1 MSSSV
6 SPGSLDVALTA
17 QRPSLSRLFGWRPD
31 TALVVGA
38 SVLLAMLA
46 ASLLVSWLRPGGA
59 TAQDLTNV
67 LQPPSASH
75 PFGTDN
81 FGRDIFTR
89 VLVAAQLD
97 LQIAIICTLLPFVL
111 GVTLGSLAG
120 YLGGGV
126 DAVVMRTVD
135 VISAFPFMV
144 IVIGIIAMLGPGLQ
158 SLYVAL
164 TLVVWRSYARIIRGE
179 LLGLKKSDYV
189 VAARA
194 LGYGSPRVMFRH
206 MLPNVITPAIVFAM
220 SDIVA
225 IMLSTAALGFL
236 GLGVQPPTPEWGT
249 MVADGRGFITTAW
262 WLITFPGLAVLVAGI
277 AFSLLGDGVVNHLRV
292 EN

>member
-6 SPGSLDVALTA
+6 SPTSLDVTLRSE
-17 QRPSLSRLFGWRPD
+17 RPSLGRLLGWRPD

-38 SVLLAMLA
+38 SVLLVILA
-46 ASLLVSWLRPGGA
+46 ASFLTSWLRPELS

-67 LQPPSASH
+67 LKPPSASH
-75 PFGTDN
+75 LFGTDN

-89 VLVAAQLD
+89 VVTAAQLD
-97 LQIAIICTLLPFVL
+97 LQIGIICTVLPFVL
-111 GVTLGSLAG
+111 GVSLGSLAG
-120 YLGGGV
+120 YLGGIV
-126 DAVVMRTVD
+126 DALVMRTVD

-144 IVIGIIAMLGPGLQ
+144 IVIAIIAMLGPGLQ

-179 LLGLKKSDYV
+179 ILSLKKSDYIL
-189 VAARA
+189 AARA
-194 LGYGSPRVMFRH
+194 LGYGNRRIMFGH
-206 MLPNVITPAIVFAM
+206 ILPNVITPAIVFAM

-225 IMLSTAALGFL
+225 IILSTAALGFL

-249 MVADGRGFITTAW
+249 MVAEGRGFITTSW

-277 AFSLLGDGVVNHLRV
+277 ALVSRYLLREHD
-292 EN
+292 

>member
-1 MSSSV
+1 MTSSV
-6 SPGSLDVALTA
+6 SPTSLDVALGA
-17 QRPSLSRLFGWRPD
+17 ERPSLSRLVGWRPD
-31 TALVVGA
+31 AALVIGA
-38 SVLLAMLA
+38 SLLLGMLA
-46 ASLLVSWLRPGGA
+46 ASLLVTWLRGEDS
-59 TAQDLTNV
+59 TTQNLTNV
-67 LQPPSASH
+67 LKPPSASH

-97 LQIAIICTLLPFVL
+97 LQIGIICTLLPFLL
-111 GVTLGSLAG
+111 GVVLGSLAG
-120 YLGGGV
+120 YVGGV
-126 DAVVMRTVD
+126 ADAVVMRTVD

-179 LLGLKKSDYV
+179 ILTLKKSDYV
-189 VAARA
+189 LAARV
-194 LGYGSPRVMFRH
+194 LGYGNRRVMFRH
-206 MLPNVITPAIVFAM
+206 ILPNVITPAIVFAM

-225 IMLSTAALGFL
+225 IILSTAALGFL

-249 MVADGRGFITTAW
+249 MVAEGRGFITTAW

-277 AFSLLGDGVVNHLRV
+277 AFSLVGDGVVNLLRV

>member
-1 MSSSV
+1 MTSSV
-6 SPGSLDVALTA
+6 SPTSLDVALRA
-17 QRPSLSRLFGWRPD
+17 DRPLPSRLTGWRPD
-31 TALVVGA
+31 TAMVIGA
-38 SVLLAMLA
+38 ALLLGMLT
-46 ASLLVSWLRPGGA
+46 ASLLVSWLRPGEA

-67 LQPPSASH
+67 LQPPSSAH

-97 LQIAIICTLLPFVL
+97 LQIAIICTALPFL
-111 GVTLGSLAG
+111 IGVALGSLSG
-120 YLGGGV
+120 YLGGAV

-179 LLGLKKSDYV
+179 ILALKKSDYI

-194 LGYGSPRVMFRH
+194 LGYRSPRVMFRH
-206 MLPNVITPAIVFAM
+206 ILPNVITPAIVFAM

-225 IMLSTAALGFL
+225 IILSTAALGFL

-249 MVADGRGFITTAW
+249 MVAEGRGFITTAW

-277 AFSLLGDGVVNHLRV
+277 AFSLFGDGVVNHLRV